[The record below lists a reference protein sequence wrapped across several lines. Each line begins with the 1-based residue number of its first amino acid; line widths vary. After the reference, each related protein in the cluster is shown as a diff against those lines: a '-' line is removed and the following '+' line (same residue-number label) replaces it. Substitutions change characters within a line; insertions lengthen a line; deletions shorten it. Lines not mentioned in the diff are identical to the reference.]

1 MKMSALSPP
10 ALIVSPLV
18 RALYDYWRLK
28 RGERAAPRWRDIDPG
43 EIRRLLPYLCVSEVL
58 ADPFDLRYRIVGT
71 SVADAVGKDF
81 TGSTFSAMRI
91 VTGRSLWH
99 KHYTSVVAGMR
110 PAYGRYRGDLGP
122 DMVRYVDHGVFP
134 LSNDGVAVQ
143 RLIEI
148 EDWSAVREA
157 TPGRID
163 LPIWRFEPL

>member
-1 MKMSALSPP
+1 MASGHVNRANRPNTWLRRP
-10 ALIVSPLV
+10 A
-18 RALYDYWRLK
+18 
-28 RGERAAPRWRDIDPG
+28 
-43 EIRRLLPYLCVSEVL
+43 
-58 ADPFDLRYRIVGT
+58 T
-71 SVADAVGKDF
+71 
-81 TGSTFSAMRI
+81 T
-91 VTGRSLWH
+91 
-99 KHYTSVVAGMR
+99 VVAQMR

-163 LPIWRFEPL
+163 LPVWRFEPL

>member
-1 MKMSALSPP
+1 MASGHVNRANRPNTWLRRP
-10 ALIVSPLV
+10 ALQREETPCQ
-18 RALYDYWRLK
+18 
-28 RGERAAPRWRDIDPG
+28 PG
-43 EIRRLLPYLCVSEVL
+43 SRP
-58 ADPFDLRYRIVGT
+58 
-71 SVADAVGKDF
+71 
-81 TGSTFSAMRI
+81 
-91 VTGRSLWH
+91 
-99 KHYTSVVAGMR
+99 HYTTVVAQMR

-163 LPIWRFEPL
+163 LPVWRFEPL